1 MTEFDK
7 LNLRVVPIQDPLKF
21 NKLPNFNGYPLKWSD
36 PANYCDWEERE
47 DIYPGV
53 QDWYVIPPARSTFF
67 QDGMEIGYWVL
78 DIDNHEGDR
87 FKEAIAFLKTCN
99 LPPSLTIRTP
109 SGGLHIYYKAL
120 KEDLP
125 AQLGRN
131 KEVDLP
137 IEIKV
142 STGVVAPNGR
152 DRVVIRDLP
161 VAYFTVTEDNP
172 ISKIAKIKSKKPNI
186 AKKETDPNF
195 PIEEE
200 PFPEVGPGDRHN
212 TLMATAC
219 SLYTRGCPPEK
230 IQKWGEEF
238 YLRTGRKQ
246 QLNEIS
252 NIVRDAVNFIDEQEA
267 EAEAEA
273 EAELE
278 ELTQEAQQGTPPQT
292 SPEPQQNA
300 STTKDDTTTIS
311 QPKPTLES
319 ILGPCEELTGWD
331 AVLAKSVFSDKGE
344 TKQYIKE
351 ELKDIPP
358 EDRPFVRGMLD
369 PNKMRATWASTPYK
383 KQLQYESFKDS
394 VKMLLQ
400 K

>member
-7 LNLRVVPIQDPLKF
+7 LNLRVVPIQDPVKF
-21 NKLPNFNGYPLKWSD
+21 NKLPNFNGFPLKWSN

-47 DIYPGV
+47 DIYPCV

-87 FKEAIAFLKTCN
+87 FKEAIEFLKTCN
-99 LPPSLTIRTP
+99 LPPSLTVRTP

-172 ISKIAKIKSKKPNI
+172 ISKIAKIKSKRI
-186 AKKETDPNF
+186 RTAKKETDPNF
-195 PIEEE
+195 PIEDE

-219 SLYTRGCPPEK
+219 SLYARGCPPEK
-230 IQKWGEEF
+230 IQEWGEEF

-246 QLNEIS
+246 QPNEIA
-252 NIVRDAVNFIDEQEA
+252 NIVRDAMNYIDED
-267 EAEAEA
+267 EAEA

-278 ELTQEAQQGTPPQT
+278 ELKQEAEEDVQ
-292 SPEPQQNA
+292 
-300 STTKDDTTTIS
+300 DTNVLIN
-311 QPKPTLES
+311 PLE
-319 ILGPCEELTGWD
+319 GAVELTGWE
-331 AVLAKSVFSDKGE
+331 AVKAKAIFSDRDE
-344 TKQYIKE
+344 TKQYIKD
-351 ELKDIPP
+351 ELKNLPP
-358 EDRPFVRGMLD
+358 EDLPFARGMLN
-369 PNKMRATWASTPYK
+369 PNKIRTTWAQAPQQTQEK
-383 KQLQYESFKDS
+383 YEDFKDS
-394 VKMLLQ
+394 LKILME
-400 K
+400 KP